1 MNNTTN
7 KNYNEVSLD
16 GRNVDRHY
24 RHPMTKQFQ
33 YEYALYETV
42 SDLFKSVRCRSM
54 SMESLALHFAELPHT
69 KDDTKEIRKG
79 SQEDV
84 MAEVAGLVARD
95 VVGNITF
102 PMMHICACDSMSI
115 LEDDGSHTFLFS
127 DGIYGFSVRLRLSE
141 NGHPKKIEVWDL
153 AKVKPVKGKPRRKVA
168 NRNAAHSAA

>member
-1 MNNTTN
+1 MKK

-69 KDDTKEIRKG
+69 KDGANEVRKG
-79 SQEDV
+79 SQEDIV
-84 MAEVAGLVARD
+84 AEVANLVTRD

-115 LEDDGSHTFLFS
+115 LEDDGTHTFLFS
-127 DGIYGFSVRLRLSE
+127 DGICGFSVRLRLSE
-141 NGHPKKIEVWDL
+141 NGHPKKIEVKDL
-153 AKVKPVKGKPRRKVA
+153 AKIKPAKGKAGRNVA
-168 NRNAAHSAA
+168 KKNAAHCAA